1 MKGRPGFSLIE
12 ITIAAVI
19 VLVLAGVLI
28 PQLSTYFDQQRITD
42 TATTLAAVRD
52 AITDK
57 TNGYYAK
64 VAINPGR
71 VSQLSNRPT
80 ANNAAVDDNSCGA
93 QVTGAQQTS
102 WDNNAPFV
110 QFLIP
115 RSGLPT
121 PIGIAEDTLWRV
133 PLSATVGVSRIVFK
147 TVDQADITALDVY
160 VDGGDGAATGAV
172 QWVTGPPLVMF
183 YVIPLNN
190 KC

>member
-57 TNGYYAK
+57 TNGYYGK
-64 VAINPGR
+64 IVINPGR

-80 ANNAAVDDNSCGA
+80 ALNAAVDDNSCGA
-93 QVTGAQQTS
+93 QVTAAQQTL

-110 QFLIP
+110 KFLIP
-115 RSGLPT
+115 RTGLPT

-133 PLSATVGVSRIVFK
+133 PFSANTGVSRIVFK
-147 TVDQADITALDVY
+147 TIDQADVTALDVY
-160 VDGGDGAATGAV
+160 VDGGDGAATGAI

-183 YVIPLNN
+183 YVVPLNN

>member
-1 MKGRPGFSLIE
+1 MKSRSGFSLIE
-12 ITIAAVI
+12 IVIAAVI
-19 VLVLAGVLI
+19 VIVLAGVMI

-52 AITDK
+52 GITDK

-80 ANNAAVDDNSCGA
+80 ALNAAVDDNSCGA
-93 QVTGAQQTS
+93 QVTAAQQTN

-110 QFLIP
+110 KFLIP

-121 PIGIAEDTLWRV
+121 PIGTAEDTLWRV
-133 PLSATVGVSRIVFK
+133 PFSANPGVSRIVFR
-147 TVDQADITALDVY
+147 TVDQTDITAMDVA
-160 VDGGDGAATGAV
+160 VDGGDGATTGAI
-172 QWVTGPPLVMF
+172 QWTTAGALVMY

-190 KC
+190 RC

>member
-1 MKGRPGFSLIE
+1 MKGRSGFSLIE
-12 ITIAAVI
+12 IVIAAAI

-28 PQLSTYFDQQRITD
+28 PQLSTYLDQQRIAG
-42 TATTLAAVRD
+42 TATTLATVRD

-64 VAINPGR
+64 IVINPGR

-80 ANNAAVDDNSCGA
+80 ALNAAVDDNSCGA
-93 QVTGAQQTS
+93 QLSAAQVTL

-110 QFLIP
+110 KFLIP

-121 PIGIAEDTLWRV
+121 ALGTAEDTLNRI
-133 PLSATVGVSRIVFK
+133 PFSATVGVTRIVF
-147 TVDQADITALDVY
+147 TTIDQADITALDVY
-160 VDGGDGAATGAV
+160 VDGGDGATTGAI
-172 QWVTGPPLVMF
+172 QWTTAGALVMY

>member
-1 MKGRPGFSLIE
+1 MKGHPGFSLIE
-12 ITIAAVI
+12 IVIAAAI
-19 VLVLAGVLI
+19 ILVLAGVII
-28 PQLSTYFDQQRITD
+28 PQLSTYFDQQRISD
-42 TATTLAAVRD
+42 TATSLGAVRD

-57 TNGYYAK
+57 TVGYFAK
-64 VAINPGR
+64 VGVNPGR

-80 ANNAAVDDNSCGA
+80 ANNAAIDDNSCGA
-93 QVTGAQQTS
+93 QVSGAQQTN

-121 PIGIAEDTLWRV
+121 PIGTAEDTLNRV
-133 PLSATVGVSRIVFK
+133 PPSATVGVTRIVFK
-147 TVDQADITALDVY
+147 TVDLIDVTALDTY
-160 VDGGDGAATGAV
+160 VDGGDGAATGAI
-172 QWVTGPPLVMF
+172 QWTTPPLVMY

>member
-1 MKGRPGFSLIE
+1 MKGRSGFSLIE
-12 ITIAAVI
+12 IVIAAAI

-42 TATTLAAVRD
+42 TATTLATVRD
-52 AITDK
+52 GITDK
-57 TNGYYAK
+57 TTGYFAK
-64 VAINPGR
+64 VGVNPGR

-93 QVTGAQQTS
+93 QVTGAQQTN

-110 QFLIP
+110 RFLIS

-121 PIGIAEDTLWRV
+121 PLGTAEDTLNRL
-133 PLSATVGVSRIVFK
+133 PFSATVGVTRIVFK
-147 TVDQADITALDVY
+147 TIDQADISALDVY
-160 VDGGDGAATGAV
+160 VDGGDGATTGAI
-172 QWVTGPPLVMF
+172 QWTTAGALVMY

>member
-1 MKGRPGFSLIE
+1 M
-12 ITIAAVI
+12 
-19 VLVLAGVLI
+19 
-28 PQLSTYFDQQRITD
+28 
-42 TATTLAAVRD
+42 RD
-52 AITDK
+52 GITDK
-57 TNGYYAK
+57 TNGYFAK

-93 QVTGAQQTS
+93 QVSGAQQTS

-110 QFLIP
+110 KFLIP

-121 PIGIAEDTLWRV
+121 AVGTAEDTLNRV
-133 PLSATVGVSRIVFK
+133 PSSATVGVTKIVFK
-147 TVDQADITALDVY
+147 TVDQTDITALDVA
-160 VDGGDGAATGAV
+160 VDAGDGATTGAI
-172 QWVTGPPLVMF
+172 QWTTTPLVMY

>member
-1 MKGRPGFSLIE
+1 MKGHPGFSLIE
-12 ITIAAVI
+12 IVIAAAI

-64 VAINPGR
+64 VVINPGR

-93 QVTGAQQTS
+93 LVSGAQQTN

-110 QFLIP
+110 KFLIP

-121 PIGIAEDTLWRV
+121 PLGTAEDTLNRV
-133 PLSATVGVSRIVFK
+133 PSSATVGVTRIVFK
-147 TVDQADITALDVY
+147 TIDQTDVTALDTY
-160 VDGGDGAATGAV
+160 VDGGDGATTGAI
-172 QWVTGPPLVMF
+172 QWTTTPPLVMY
-183 YVIPLNN
+183 YVVPLNN